1 MLVLK
6 LVLTPALIAGAS
18 LAGRRWGPAVS
29 GWLVGLPLTSG
40 PVAFF
45 LAVERGTS
53 FAAAATLGALA
64 GAIAEAAF
72 CLAYAY
78 AARRGAW
85 PASLAVASAAFIVV
99 AAILQRASLSL
110 PVAALVAFASLVL
123 VLRLVPRTTVTTPPP
138 APPRWDLPAR
148 MVIATVLVLAITESA
163 PVLGARLS
171 GLLATFP
178 VYAAILTVFA
188 HSSYMGGSGRPP
200 NPPRL
205 RADVKSALRR
215 PASAPA
221 VQVLRGLLWGLFGFV
236 GFFVILGALI
246 ERAGITTAFAAA
258 SAGALAIQAASL
270 LGARTSADGVE

>member
-45 LAVERGTS
+45 LAVERGTA

-78 AARRGAW
+78 AARRAAW
-85 PASLAVASAAFIVV
+85 PLSLAAASAAFIVV
-99 AAILQRASLSL
+99 AAILQRASISL
-110 PVAALVAFASLVL
+110 PAAALVAFASLVL
-123 VLRLVPRTTVTTPPP
+123 ALLVIPRTTITTSPPT
-138 APPRWDLPAR
+138 PPRWDLPAR

-188 HSSYMGGSGRPP
+188 QRG
-200 NPPRL
+200 
-205 RADVKSALRR
+205 ATA
-215 PASAPA
+215 ASA
-221 VQVLRGLLWGLFGFV
+221 VQVLRGLLWGLFGFA

-246 ERAGITTAFAAA
+246 ERVGITTAFAAA
-258 SAGALAIQAASL
+258 STGALVIQAASL
-270 LGARTSADGVE
+270 LGARPSGNGVE